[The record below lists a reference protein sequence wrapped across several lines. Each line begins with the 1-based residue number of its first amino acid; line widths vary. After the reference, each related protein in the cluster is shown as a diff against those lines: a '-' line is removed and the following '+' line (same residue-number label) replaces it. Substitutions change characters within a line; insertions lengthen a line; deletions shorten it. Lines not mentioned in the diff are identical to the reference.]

1 MSYENPPVPHEVNVS
16 RESVLAEFLRLAAG
30 LAICVLALSAFLYLA
45 GGWLARFVPF
55 QTEIDWVGG
64 KVLGIDLLGTDE
76 PTDATESAQIQ
87 AYLDVLAQRAA
98 ATMALPEGMRVR
110 AHLAESDVPNAFATL
125 GGHIVVTRGLYRRMP
140 SENALALV
148 IGHEIGH
155 IKARDPISAVGGGAM
170 LGLILVVAGG
180 DANTLA
186 PSMAQLVQLGYSRR
200 AETRA
205 DTEALAAVR
214 ALYGHAGGAASVF
227 QMLGDYRR
235 EILDLDVPNLLST
248 HPADAERVARM
259 QAAAS
264 DWNERVPLT
273 PLGVAISAEGDAIDP

>member
-55 QTEIDWVGG
+55 QTEVDWVGD
-64 KVLGIDLLGTDE
+64 KVIGIGLLDVDAA
-76 PTDATESAQIQ
+76 TDAAESTRIQ
-87 AYLDVLAQRAA
+87 AYLEALTGRV
-98 ATMALPEGMRVR
+98 ATAMDLPAGMTIH
-110 AHLAESDVPNAFATL
+110 AHLLESDVPNAFATL

-140 SENALALV
+140 SENALAVV
-148 IGHEIGH
+148 IAHEIGH
-155 IKARDPISAVGGGAM
+155 IKARDPISAVGGGAL

-180 DANTLA
+180 DVNTLA
-186 PSMAQLVQLGYSRR
+186 PSMARLVQLGYSRR

-205 DTEALAAVR
+205 DTEALAAVHL
-214 ALYGHAGGAASVF
+214 LYGHAGGAASVF
-227 QMLGDYRR
+227 QVLGDYRR

-248 HPADAERVARM
+248 HPADAERIARM

-264 DWNERVPLT
+264 DWNESVPLV
-273 PLGVAISAEGDAIDP
+273 PLGVAVTPKDGASEP